1 MDCASENGE
10 VLTATEGG
18 LGKKTLISEYR
29 KQTRG
34 GKGVINLKVT
44 SKTGPIVASRVIV
57 PNQEIM
63 LISNAGV
70 IIRLQADD
78 ISTFGRNAQG
88 VILMHLDK
96 GDKVAALA
104 LVNTM
109 DEEDEGEVEE

>member
-1 MDCASENGE
+1 M
-10 VLTATEGG
+10 
-18 LGKKTLISEYR
+18 SEYR

-44 SKTGPIVASRVIV
+44 SKTGPIIGSRVIV
-57 PNQEIM
+57 PNQEIL

-109 DEEDEGEVEE
+109 IEEETEE

>member
-1 MDCASENGE
+1 
-10 VLTATEGG
+10 
-18 LGKKTLISEYR
+18 
-29 KQTRG
+29 
-34 GKGVINLKVT
+34 
-44 SKTGPIVASRVIV
+44 
-57 PNQEIM
+57 M